1 MNKSRSQCVH
11 TRKKSRRGSTGS
23 LSGLLN
29 VPLDIFFEIA
39 CHLEPLDIL
48 QLSRTS
54 KALRRLLL
62 SRTSRHI
69 WITARKRIAPRAL
82 PDAPAGL
89 SEPLYAALVFQPTCM
104 ACGSRA
110 LSVDYALQVRFCR
123 PCWNENVIR
132 GKDLAKAALEDYI
145 LDEFFSLLPAETR
158 PRHTLTRKDDRSIV
172 HVEAVKQTK
181 TDRYYWIEFSA
192 IAEQYRQVCELRDE
206 QGFGEFVVERSAV
219 TLARLNFHRDLL
231 NWEHDRMVY
240 RHHMSGHIHY
250 CIDLWTDA
258 IKTRVDHRL
267 EEYGYEVAD
276 YPSRGVDP
284 EFYMLRYD
292 ARYMKPRIWQII
304 RPKLLEHLEAER
316 SRREKA
322 KWKKRRDLLR
332 GYYRSFRRSDRVVG
346 ASDIQKRTLAN
357 FEDASQLPCMRALL
371 VAQPPHVGITEAQF
385 AKLEPTILTES
396 QVYSARV
403 HSDLVKLV
411 LARYPDRTTGTDGT
425 DIDPYGGN
433 ISAAQLALLE
443 DPTTLFRCG
452 LCSCSMSYLGIL
464 EHWQTVHT
472 ATPWA
477 SQHVQLP
484 LARSV
489 SRLLTALSQNSRLRV
504 KTHSKL

>member
-1 MNKSRSQCVH
+1 MLTTIPQLRLSQ
-11 TRKKSRRGSTGS
+11 
-23 LSGLLN
+23 
-29 VPLDIFFEIA
+29 IA

-132 GKDLAKAALEDYI
+132 GRDLAKAALEDYI

-158 PRHTLTRKDDRSIV
+158 PRHTLTRKDDRSIA

-206 QGFGEFVVERSAV
+206 QGFGEFVAERSAA

-240 RHHMSGHIHY
+240 RHHM
-250 CIDLWTDA
+250 
-258 IKTRVDHRL
+258 VDHRL

-371 VAQPPHVGITEAQF
+371 VAQPPHVGITDC
-385 AKLEPTILTES
+385 
-396 QVYSARV
+396 Y
-403 HSDLVKLV
+403 
-411 LARYPDRTTGTDGT
+411 
-425 DIDPYGGN
+425 
-433 ISAAQLALLE
+433 
-443 DPTTLFRCG
+443 
-452 LCSCSMSYLGIL
+452 
-464 EHWQTVHT
+464 
-472 ATPWA
+472 
-477 SQHVQLP
+477 
-484 LARSV
+484 
-489 SRLLTALSQNSRLRV
+489 
-504 KTHSKL
+504 